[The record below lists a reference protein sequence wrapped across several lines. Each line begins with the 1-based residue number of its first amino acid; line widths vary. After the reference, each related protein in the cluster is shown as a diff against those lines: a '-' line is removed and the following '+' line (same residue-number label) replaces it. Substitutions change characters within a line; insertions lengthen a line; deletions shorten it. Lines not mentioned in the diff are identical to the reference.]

1 VSKALSRE
9 AIAWDAV
16 VTAGGPLALVVD
28 EDEED
33 LIGIPGCAGIKG
45 LVPSGSRQ
53 VRVMKAID

>member
-33 LIGIPGCAGIKG
+33 LIGIPG
-45 LVPSGSRQ
+45 
-53 VRVMKAID
+53 